1 MGNTLGLGLGVGL
14 GLGLCAGA
22 GAVMQAAAPN
32 MEHLKRNTEALV
44 TKVVTSRHQN
54 NTEDIDE
61 SSAEGLRDAMSY
73 AKENPMLIQVP
84 VLGTARKFWRLSD
97 KATRISRKLALIL
110 WNYHKA
116 GRYLTAPLKVSNVWI
131 GSTGSVK
138 LRGASFSPKGF
149 ISIERVRDDYK
160 HLSKVLILLIKTSG
174 GDIDNLPPDYW
185 EFLMLLGRGTF
196 TMKDEF
202 FIVNHVALLPMEN
215 RYFFLLSFI
224 VFNLLP
230 QSHFVT
236 CVHSTEVFLMLHD
249 RIVNYLG
256 RTDRAKK
263 KKILCNLPYKDNWLD
278 TARANEVINKGVVK
292 VQNEYRRT
300 PIDLLRLNR
309 NVRCHMHQYNSNNIE
324 ETLYCEWPELLM
336 VMENM
341 LHLVGELVDTG
352 IENKFG

>member
-1 MGNTLGLGLGVGL
+1 
-14 GLGLCAGA
+14 
-22 GAVMQAAAPN
+22 
-32 MEHLKRNTEALV
+32 
-44 TKVVTSRHQN
+44 
-54 NTEDIDE
+54 
-61 SSAEGLRDAMSY
+61 MSY

-215 RYFFLLSFI
+215 R
-224 VFNLLP
+224 
-230 QSHFVT
+230 
-236 CVHSTEVFLMLHD
+236 TEVFLMLHD